1 MFFVFFW
8 EKCGER
14 RETGRGRKRK
24 GRKAK
29 KENKEHAIES
39 AAGKKHKSSCFSQT
53 RNHSL
58 LFLRL
63 SSAALFLKKKR
74 NSTSFPLERQ
84 CPAPPR
90 TPPSWLCY
98 SSSSCSSPSRTVRG
112 NGVGV
117 RGASAR
123 ENVFCVLK
131 KTSRRLSKGAVFDN
145 EEKKNE
151 RRASLSVSL
160 SAPLSLILPLSS
172 SRNAPLPLSSPERK
186 KMTTTRSTRLPEA
199 PHPPG
204 QQR

>member
-8 EKCGER
+8 EKCGEKGEGGNE
-14 RETGRGRKRK
+14 REGKQKKKTESTPSRAPRERNIKAAAFSNSESFSSFLAPVVGRSLF
-24 GRKAK
+24 
-29 KENKEHAIES
+29 E
-39 AAGKKHKSSCFSQT
+39 GKK
-53 RNHSL
+53 
-58 LFLRL
+58 
-63 SSAALFLKKKR
+63 

-90 TPPSWLCY
+90 TPPSWLYY

-112 NGVGV
+112 NDVGV

-131 KTSRRLSKGAVFDN
+131 MTSRRLSKGAVFDN
-145 EEKKNE
+145 EEKKTE

-172 SRNAPLPLSSPERK
+172 SRNAPLPLSSLERK